1 MAKDTAIFS
10 AFDAFNE
17 ESGSKDKKRPV
28 REPSTEELLFAGSA
42 KNIASKWATQEL
54 TLSWTNST
62 DFMSLALKYAVLLN
76 NGAPLKERKSTR
88 IEIRKTLNALI
99 YLVKANYPDS
109 YHTELKQWGFQK
121 DRY

>member
-1 MAKDTAIFS
+1 MAIDTEMFS

-28 REPSTEELLFAGSA
+28 REPTMEELLFSGSA
-42 KNIASKWATQEL
+42 KNIASKWATQNL
-54 TLSWTNST
+54 SLSWTNAS
-62 DFMSLALKYAVLLN
+62 DFMTLAMKYALQLN
-76 NGAPLKERKSTR
+76 AGATLAERRSTR
-88 IEIRKTLNALI
+88 IEIKKTLNALI
-99 YLVKANYPDS
+99 YLVKANYPDN